1 MTKILTLTTTMI
13 SVNLVC
19 LVKSLLA
26 LLVQQAQEEL
36 YGPIF
41 TWIFSVSHVYRRF
54 WCPIHYNNIIYLEPR
69 TVHSALKL
77 IYIFFY

>member
-1 MTKILTLTTTMI
+1 MI
-13 SVNLVC
+13 SVSDLVC

-26 LLVQQAQEEL
+26 LLVQQGQEEL
-36 YGPIF
+36 YGPNF
-41 TWIFSVSHVYRRF
+41 GWTFSVSHIYQRF